1 MLRLFKMNSVL
12 LKYNNVYKYLVLYKL
27 LLLSQSQNQNTNP
40 FFDEDYII
48 VEETIKINLKEI
60 NDKKI
65 EDEKIIDEKIKD
77 KKIED
82 EWTEI
87 NFQDYLK

>member
-12 LKYNNVYKYLVLYKL
+12 LKYNNVYRCLVLYKL
-27 LLLSQSQNQNTNP
+27 LLLGESLNQNTNP
-40 FFDEDYII
+40 FFDEDYVI
-48 VEETIKINLKEI
+48 VEETIKL
-60 NDKKI
+60 NDTKFKKNNN
-65 EDEKIIDEKIKD
+65 EKID
-77 KKIED
+77 D